1 LLEVVDAELRRLV
14 TDAGVGP
21 HELDSAKGHLQG
33 SLALSLE
40 SSSARMHRLGRSEM
54 TLGEV
59 LELDELVAAVG
70 RVQAADVARVVDRV
84 VASEDRS
91 LAVVGPVDD
100 VAFAS

>member
-1 LLEVVDAELRRLV
+1 
-14 TDAGVGP
+14 
-21 HELDSAKGHLQG
+21 
-33 SLALSLE
+33 
-40 SSSARMHRLGRSEM
+40 M

-70 RVQAADVARVVDRV
+70 RVQAADIARVVDRV

-91 LAVVGPVDD
+91 LAGVGPVDD